1 MYYFAYGPNLNRR
14 QVQERLPG
22 SQPRF
27 SAELPNYKLIFCG
40 WSRQWRGGLAS
51 IKLSRGDKVLGAIY
65 EAPDSELAKLDR
77 LEDCPANYN
86 RLKVTVYRDTGEP
99 LEAITYIKARQSE
112 ETRPSAEY
120 LAMMQQGYRDWG
132 LV

>member
-14 QVQERLPG
+14 QVQGCLPG

-27 SAELPNYKLIFCG
+27 SAELANYKLIFCG

-51 IKLSRGDKVLGAIY
+51 IKLSRGDKVLGAVY
-65 EAPDSELAKLDR
+65 EVPDKELAKLDR

-99 LEAITYIKARQSE
+99 LEAITYIKAKQSE

-120 LAMMQQGYRDWG
+120 LAVIQQGYRDWG
-132 LV
+132 LI